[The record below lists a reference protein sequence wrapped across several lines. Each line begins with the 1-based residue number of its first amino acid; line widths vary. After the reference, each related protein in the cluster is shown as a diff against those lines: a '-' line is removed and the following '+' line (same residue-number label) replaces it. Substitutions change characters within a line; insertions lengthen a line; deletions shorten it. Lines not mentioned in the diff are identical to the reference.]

1 MDKTGTP
8 PDKPEFDPVTAADL
22 QAAASVKLQTLLK
35 AKQEANRASS
45 TREFAVRCVR
55 GLETTVHQLF
65 DAGANAQEILL
76 QLIEVLPSI
85 PADDLRYALKATGRR
100 NKRLRVSSG
109 SPISLASPDA
119 ESVGQEKIGVRPAP
133 NPAKEAKTK
142 SPSSTTTSA
151 PKSAAASADLPAWAD
166 GSDKRDD
173 ESDDDYRL
181 RKEIEGP
188 PEARNKFI
196 GEHKT

>member
-85 PADDLRYALKATGRR
+85 PADDLRYAL
-100 NKRLRVSSG
+100 
-109 SPISLASPDA
+109 
-119 ESVGQEKIGVRPAP
+119 
-133 NPAKEAKTK
+133 
-142 SPSSTTTSA
+142 
-151 PKSAAASADLPAWAD
+151 
-166 GSDKRDD
+166 
-173 ESDDDYRL
+173 
-181 RKEIEGP
+181 
-188 PEARNKFI
+188 
-196 GEHKT
+196 